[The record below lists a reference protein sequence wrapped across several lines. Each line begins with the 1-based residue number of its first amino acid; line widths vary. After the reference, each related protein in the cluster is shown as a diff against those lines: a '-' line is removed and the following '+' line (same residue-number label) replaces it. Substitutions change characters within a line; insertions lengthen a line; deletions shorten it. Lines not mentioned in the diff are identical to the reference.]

1 MKIITRLYILQII
14 LIGAIIAIMMV
25 VKLTGNIRLN
35 LFLKSSH
42 ANNERMVENILKID
56 REVFMRPLHDNSEWD
71 ETVKYIANPA
81 REFEME
87 NLNSLL
93 STFLFNHIWVFDQN
107 GKQIYYINDSVSV
120 NLDTIKLVS
129 QINDLLTPKSPFCH
143 FFINTGNEVVEIS
156 GATVVSTS
164 DTKHTL
170 PAKGYLF
177 FGRNWNREK
186 IKHLEEITGS
196 EIQLFLPAIPKNQTI
211 TETPFTINYN
221 LPDLKNRTVGKLI
234 FTFPAYNFQEWKKDT
249 TIFTIIVIIM
259 GLFIILIIGFLSRQW
274 LVVPLKSII
283 RTLDTGKNQHLQRLK
298 SLNNEFGQIARLI
311 ENSIITNN
319 ELQVELKNKLDAE
332 KVLTYLKN
340 KAEESY
346 RLKTAFLSN
355 MSHEIRTPMNGIL
368 GFAGL
373 LQEPNLTGEEQ
384 QEYVRIIEKS
394 GRRMLNIINDIV
406 DISKIESGLM
416 EVDIQ
421 ESNINDQLEYIYAF
435 FKPEVERKRML
446 LILKNTLTL
455 KESIIKTDRE
465 KIYAILTNL
474 VKNAIKYT
482 DKGTIEFGCTLSTP
496 ETFLQFYVKDTG
508 IGIPGDRQEAI
519 FERFIQADISDKHA
533 RQGAGLGLAISKAYV
548 EILGGKIRVESEPG
562 KGSTFYFTIPYH
574 AGEYTPTSN
583 KDVFSR
589 EDLSLQIR
597 KLKILIAEDD
607 ETSDFLITSILN
619 LNSNEV
625 SHVNSGE
632 LAVEFCR
639 NDPHFDLVLMDLKM
653 AGIGGYEATRQIRQF
668 NKSVIII
675 AQTAYGLSGDRE
687 KALESGC
694 NDYILKPINK
704 EELLLL
710 LHKYFNPGSAT

>member
-340 KAEESY
+340 KAEESD

-496 ETFLQFYVKDTG
+496 ETFLQFYVKE
-508 IGIPGDRQEAI
+508 IGRA
-519 FERFIQADISDKHA
+519 
-533 RQGAGLGLAISKAYV
+533 
-548 EILGGKIRVESEPG
+548 
-562 KGSTFYFTIPYH
+562 
-574 AGEYTPTSN
+574 
-583 KDVFSR
+583 
-589 EDLSLQIR
+589 
-597 KLKILIAEDD
+597 
-607 ETSDFLITSILN
+607 
-619 LNSNEV
+619 
-625 SHVNSGE
+625 HV
-632 LAVEFCR
+632 
-639 NDPHFDLVLMDLKM
+639 
-653 AGIGGYEATRQIRQF
+653 
-668 NKSVIII
+668 
-675 AQTAYGLSGDRE
+675 
-687 KALESGC
+687 
-694 NDYILKPINK
+694 
-704 EELLLL
+704 
-710 LHKYFNPGSAT
+710 